1 MIIKT
6 QLRYHARWLALGA
19 AGVGVALAGLGLLA
33 REPAPVGVALSDIP
47 FYRMPFG
54 AGADGADRPFWPSR
68 LQSASGLLSDPARL
82 PSSAECAGCHAAE
95 FLEWAGSLHAIAD
108 RDLVYEATVE
118 ANEDIVHDP
127 EQGRFCEGCHAPAE
141 MLTGRVNRFTAVPPA
156 EALTEGVSCIAC
168 HTATHADPIEGNG
181 AITLAFGR
189 AEAER
194 DTPQGAALLADPRA
208 HLAAYGAP
216 DTTRLMKSAD
226 FCGGCHTEAYDRSM
240 SKAETRQDVQSTF
253 VEWKES
259 WYGKQ
264 GVTCQDCHMAA
275 DPAAQVM
282 ALRQGRL
289 EKPARYS
296 HRFVGTNH
304 VLTDTGLGDTLLV
317 LRGGMLP
324 GMDTATNNATLQ
336 EQARQTEAFLRTA
349 AGLELR
355 GVRRGTTGLHL
366 DIAVQNLGAGHNLPT
381 GVNDQKHMWLELAV
395 TDASGATLFRSG
407 GAAER
412 LGAEDP
418 ETVAW
423 IEHFLDPDERRITD
437 HLTFATASVVWMRQP
452 IPARG
457 EDVVGYDIPLPPGT
471 RGPLKVSARLL
482 YRIALPDLIYKNLR
496 RDIVPPAFT
505 MAALSADLPDD
516 QP

>member
-1 MIIKT
+1 MIVKA
-6 QLRYHARWLALGA
+6 QLRYHARWLALAAVAVLAALGA
-19 AGVGVALAGLGLLA
+19 LKMSAT
-33 REPAPVGVALSDIP
+33 RPAPVGVALSDIP
-47 FYRMPFG
+47 FYRLPFG
-54 AGADGADRPFWPSR
+54 AGVDGANRPFWPSR
-68 LQSASGLLSDPARL
+68 LQSATGLLSDPARL
-82 PSSAECAGCHAAE
+82 PSSAECAGCHAQE
-95 FLEWAGSLHAIAD
+95 FQEWAGSLHAIAD

-181 AITLAFGR
+181 AITLAFDR

-216 DTTRLMKSAD
+216 DTVRLMKSAD

-240 SKAETRQDVQSTF
+240 SKADTRQNVQSTF
-253 VEWKES
+253 VEWRDS

-282 ALRQGRL
+282 ALRAGSV
-289 EKPARYS
+289 EKPSRYS
-296 HRFVGTNH
+296 HRFIGTNH
-304 VLTDTGLGDTLLV
+304 VLTDTGLGDSLSV
-317 LRGGMLP
+317 LRGGLLP
-324 GMDTATNNATLQ
+324 GLDAATNQATLQ

-355 GVRRGTTGLHL
+355 GVRRGTAGLNL

-381 GVNDQKHMWLELAV
+381 GVNDQKHMWLELTV
-395 TDASGATLFRSG
+395 TDAKGATIFRSG

-418 ETVAW
+418 DTVAW
-423 IEHFLDPDERRITD
+423 IEHFLDPAGERITD
-437 HLTFATASVVWMRQP
+437 HLTFATARVVWMREP

-457 EDVVGYDIPLPPGT
+457 EDVVGYDIPLPPDV
-471 RGPLKVSARLL
+471 RGPLHVTVRLL

-505 MAALSADLPDD
+505 LAELSADLPDD